1 MFFMQRRVVEAIHE
15 GRLVRAYEDDA
26 LREGLFILRFVDGLP
41 SSAQAKKV
49 KPEEE
54 KKLLF
59 DDYRRPLRNKDNVT
73 KELSDNFHWL
83 IMEKRKSRGMTRK
96 QFGDAVR
103 ASENDIKM
111 IENGVLPSPDF
122 VLINRIEQY
131 CGISLRKNP
140 VYAQASQRLASMA
153 QEERKPRAQRDFR
166 EVVEKV
172 RAEKDSAIAKPADQ
186 MVEEIEIDLSDE
198 K

>member
-1 MFFMQRRVVEAIHE
+1 MQRRVVEAIHE

-59 DDYRRPLRNKDNVT
+59 DDYRRPLRSKDNVT
-73 KELSDNFHWL
+73 KELADNFHWQ
-83 IMEKRKSRGMTRK
+83 IMEKRKTRGMTRK
-96 QFGDAVR
+96 QFADAVR

-122 VLINRIEQY
+122 VLVNRIEQFF
-131 CGISLRKNP
+131 GISLRKNP

-166 EVVEKV
+166 QVVEKV
-172 RAEKDSAIAKPADQ
+172 REEKNSAIAKPAAQ

>member
-1 MFFMQRRVVEAIHE
+1 VFFMQRRVVEAIHE

-26 LREGLFILRFVDGLP
+26 LREGLFILRFIDAIPG
-41 SSAQAKKV
+41 QEKKV

-73 KELSDNFHWL
+73 KELSDNFHWA
-83 IMEKRKSRGMTRK
+83 IMGKRKSRGMTRK
-96 QFGDAVR
+96 QFADAVR

-122 VLINRIEQY
+122 VLVNRIEQY

-140 VYAQASQRLASMA
+140 VYAQASAKLASMA

-166 EVVEKV
+166 QVVDKV
-172 RAEKDSAIAKPADQ
+172 RAEKDSAIAKPASQ

>member
-1 MFFMQRRVVEAIHE
+1 MFLMQRRIVEAIHE
-15 GRLVRAYEDDA
+15 GKLIRAYEDDA
-26 LREGLFILRFVDGLP
+26 LREGLFILRYVDGLP
-41 SSAQAKKV
+41 SSAQSKKV

-59 DDYRRPLRNKDNVT
+59 DDYRRPLRAKEGVM
-73 KELSDNFHWL
+73 KELADNFHWL

-96 QFGDAVR
+96 QLATAVR

-122 VLINRIEQY
+122 VLINRIEQ
-131 CGISLRKNP
+131 CLGVNLRKNP
-140 VYAQASQRLASMA
+140 VYAQASAQLSALA

-166 EVVEKV
+166 QVVEKV
-172 RAEKDSAIAKPADQ
+172 RQEKDSAIAKPADQ
-186 MVEEIEIDLSDE
+186 MVEEIDISDSE
-198 K
+198 DN

>member
-26 LREGLFILRFVDGLP
+26 LREGLFILRFVDSIP
-41 SSAQAKKV
+41 TETKKV

-59 DDYRRPLRNKDNVT
+59 DDYRRPLRNRDNIS
-73 KELSDNFHWL
+73 KELADNFHWM

-96 QFGDAVR
+96 QFADAIR
-103 ASENDIKM
+103 ASENDVKM

-122 VLINRIEQY
+122 VLVNRIEQLF
-131 CGISLRKNP
+131 GISLRKNP
-140 VYAQASQRLASMA
+140 VYAQASAKLASMA
-153 QEERKPRAQRDFR
+153 QEERKPRVQRDFR
-166 EVVEKV
+166 QVIEKV
-172 RAEKDSAIAKPADQ
+172 REEKNSAIAKPAAQ
-186 MVEEIEIDLSDE
+186 MVEEIEIDLDE
-198 K
+198 

>member
-1 MFFMQRRVVEAIHE
+1 MQRRVVEAIHE

-59 DDYRRPLRNKDNVT
+59 DDYRRPLRSKDNVT
-73 KELSDNFHWL
+73 KELADNFHWQ
-83 IMEKRKSRGMTRK
+83 IMEKRKTRGMTRK
-96 QFGDAVR
+96 QFADAVR

-122 VLINRIEQY
+122 VLVNRIEQFF
-131 CGISLRKNP
+131 GISLRKNP

-166 EVVEKV
+166 QVVEKV
-172 RAEKDSAIAKPADQ
+172 REEKNSAIAKPAAQ
-186 MVEEIEIDLSDE
+186 MVEEIEIDLDE
-198 K
+198 D